1 MTAPRSGPERHRPR
15 HNPSYVW
22 CDFHCEIHGA
32 QMDFYG
38 EDAAADE
45 CGPVNWRKVFVNG
58 TKGEFD
64 L

>member
-1 MTAPRSGPERHRPR
+1 
-15 HNPSYVW
+15 VW

-38 EDAAADE
+38 EDTTE
-45 CGPVNWRKVFVNG
+45 CGPINWRKVFVNG